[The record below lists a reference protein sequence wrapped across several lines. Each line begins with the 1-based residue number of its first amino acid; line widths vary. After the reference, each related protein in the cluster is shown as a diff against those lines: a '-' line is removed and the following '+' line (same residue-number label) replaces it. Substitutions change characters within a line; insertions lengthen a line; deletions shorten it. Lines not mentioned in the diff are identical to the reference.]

1 VQPHEIAKVKRALQ
15 YIKIAQRTDWVA
27 FSAMIR
33 GESFNEEFMK
43 PLEKITGW
51 DENDEKNVLKLA
63 EKFGEESQG
72 KSLKEKTVILRKII
86 AISGGTATAI
96 SLIGFIIWLARK
108 RKKNAG
114 K

>member
-1 VQPHEIAKVKRALQ
+1 MQPHEIAKVKRALQ
-15 YIKIAQRTDWVA
+15 YIKIARGTDWVA
-27 FSAMIR
+27 FNAMIR

-51 DENDEKNVLKLA
+51 DENDERNIQKLA
-63 EKFGEESQG
+63 ERFNEESQG
-72 KSLKEKTVILRKII
+72 KSLKEKADILRKII
-86 AISGGTATAI
+86 AIGGGTATAI
-96 SLIGFIIWLARK
+96 GLLGFMIWLARK